1 MQAAIT
7 DLKGEIK
14 ALQDTQKVAS
24 DELAK
29 VLSSGNADMTNALR
43 DTRNLLI
50 EQQKRNVVPASPI
63 RQGSHGA
70 LLIVLIW
77 TGNSAHSTIASPR
90 RKRST

>member
-50 EQQKRNVVPASPI
+50 EQQRRNVVPATKP
-63 RQGSHGA
+63 
-70 LLIVLIW
+70 LLDL
-77 TGNSAHSTIASPR
+77 
-90 RKRST
+90 RSGKVPTVPN